1 MISIIYVSS
10 AAQLFSEP
18 DLVRLLDISRR
29 NNAKEGVTGMLLYK
43 DGNFMQVIE
52 GEEPNVRG
60 LLERLQLDPRHTGFL
75 TLLEETIATRHFQDW
90 SMGFKNLNDP
100 TVAEMDGYQDYRD
113 VSFLNQSFTARP
125 SRAKKLLETFRQ
137 KM

>member
-10 AAQLFSEP
+10 AAQLFTTD
-18 DLVRLLDISRR
+18 DLARLLEISRD
-29 NNAKEGVTGMLLYK
+29 NNAKREVTGMLLYK

-60 LLERLQLDPRHTGFL
+60 LYEKLQLDPRHTGFL
-75 TLLEETIATRHFQDW
+75 TLLEEKISRRQFEDW
-90 SMGFKNLNDP
+90 SMGFKNLDDP
-100 TVAEMDGYQDYRD
+100 ALSQIEGYRDYKD
-113 VSFLNQSFTARP
+113 VSFLNQAFSAQP
-125 SRAKKLLETFRQ
+125 SRAKKLLEIFRQ